1 MLVPMTRVRLIA
13 RRGSL
18 DRLLEEL
25 YRLGL
30 VEIADPP
37 AGVALEPLHGEELRT
52 ERRNELRFLLAAIDA
67 LLALLPAPAAADQ
80 DSDPVAGAVDAGAVR
95 ALLGELQPEVERH
108 TERLDRLHDE
118 EVVLPRYLEPLRR
131 LLGVVPEVADLDDEA
146 LARLR
151 LDTVAL
157 VLGTD
162 DERVVETL
170 RGELAGILG
179 DRFDLIST
187 HVEHGAI
194 GCVVVFPHE
203 AGDTVHE
210 LLGREHV
217 RHVALP
223 SGFAGLSL
231 RGAVEAMAR
240 RLAALPGEI
249 AATRAARAALLA
261 PHEPTLR
268 TLRAGVAAELE
279 QLDAH
284 EQVEAT
290 RRAVA
295 ALCWVPREDVSRLR
309 SELERRVGHDVVVE
323 ELETSLRDREAP
335 VLMRNVALA
344 RPFERLVSFLDLPRH
359 GTLDP
364 TVLTALFLPLMFGVM
379 VGDVGY
385 GAILLVLAFAAR
397 RRFARRSP
405 VAASLS
411 AVLLLGAAW
420 AIVFGV
426 LFGEVFGD
434 LGKRLWG
441 DWALWMYRPGAE
453 ALEPLLLFA
462 IAIGAAH
469 VVLGVLLGIW
479 QAARFREH
487 RVVLDK
493 VGTLLVLAG
502 LFALAG
508 WAVDRLPG
516 AALTPAVAAI
526 AVGVVLVMSL
536 HGVLGMVMG
545 PLELVGTLG
554 NVLSYLRL
562 AAVGLASAYLAIVAN
577 ELAVAGPIW
586 LGILIAVFFHAL
598 NLALAAFSPMIQ
610 ALRLHYVEFYSKFLD
625 GGGQSFRPFGRAH
638 DSSTDSAT

>member
-1 MLVPMTRVRLIA
+1 MLVPMTKVRLIA

-18 DRLLEEL
+18 DVLLEEL
-25 YRLGL
+25 HRLGL
-30 VEIADPP
+30 VEIVDPP
-37 AGVALEPLHGEELRT
+37 AGVALKPLAGEELRT
-52 ERRNELRFLLAAIDA
+52 ERRSELRYLLAATDA
-67 LLALLPAPAAADQ
+67 LLALLPAAVVTGEH
-80 DSDPVAGAVDAGAVR
+80 DSDPVVGAVDADAVR
-95 ALLGELQPEVERH
+95 ALLAELQPEVERL

-131 LLGVVPEVADLDDEA
+131 LVGLVPELADLDDEA

-151 LDTVAL
+151 LDTIAL
-157 VLGTD
+157 VLDTD
-162 DERVVETL
+162 DDRVVETL
-170 RGELAGILG
+170 RGELTGILG
-179 DRFDLIST
+179 DRFELVST
-187 HVEHGAI
+187 RVEHGAI

-203 AGDTVHE
+203 PGDVVHE

-223 SGFAGLSL
+223 SPFAGLSL
-231 RGAVEAMAR
+231 RGAVEAMAE
-240 RLAALPGEI
+240 RLAALPQEIVATFGE
-249 AATRAARAALLA
+249 RRALLTPRQA
-261 PHEPTLR
+261 ELHTLR
-268 TLRAGVAAELE
+268 TGMAAELE

-284 EQVEAT
+284 EQVET
-290 RRAVA
+290 TGRTVV
-295 ALCWVPREDVSRLR
+295 ALCWVPRADVSRLR
-309 SELERRVGHDVVVE
+309 SELEQRVGPDVVVE
-323 ELETSLRDREAP
+323 LLETSVRDREAP
-335 VLMRNVALA
+335 VLMHNIPLA

-385 GAILLVLAFAAR
+385 GAILLVLAFLAR
-397 RRFARRSP
+397 RHFSRRSP

-411 AVLLLGAAW
+411 TVLLIGAGW

-426 LFGEVFGD
+426 LFGELFGD

-441 DWALWMYRPGAE
+441 DWAVWMYRPGAE

-469 VVLGVLLGIW
+469 VVLGLVLGLW

-493 VGTLLVLAG
+493 VGTLLVLVG

-516 AALTPAVAAI
+516 ATLTPAVAAI
-526 AVGVVLVMSL
+526 VVGLVLVMSL

-586 LGILIAVFFHAL
+586 LGIIIALFFHTL
-598 NLALAAFSPMIQ
+598 NLALAAFSPTIQ
-610 ALRLHYVEFYSKFLD
+610 ALRLHYVEFFSKFLD
-625 GGGQSFRPFGRAH
+625 GGGKAFRPFGRPH
-638 DSSTDSAT
+638 DSHT